1 MTAPTKTPAPSS
13 PVHFLDNT
21 LPAYISQK
29 PVWAMKI
36 SLLEPRPTGEI
47 RVHSDEPGVQ
57 PMRVTKEWMARH
69 KPTVGW
75 YLVMYEDGYTSAT
88 PAEPFEAGCT
98 RITDYGLP
106 EAQEPKYQVG
116 PRGRLYN
123 RVSQQPIPDQ
133 EPVFV
138 LRAQDKLALQTLQAY
153 RSMSESAGV
162 DCTSIDERIAAFKAF
177 AAEHGERM
185 KYPDTHTEA
194 DLPPTATLP

>member
-1 MTAPTKTPAPSS
+1 MNDTPATST
-13 PVHFLDNT
+13 VAVLDRV

-36 SLLEPRPTGEI
+36 SLVEPRPTGEV

-57 PMRVTKEWMARH
+57 PMNVTKEWVKRQH
-69 KPTVGW
+69 PQVGG
-75 YLVMYEDGYTSAT
+75 YLVMLEDGLTIYN
-88 PAEPFEAGCT
+88 PAEAFEAICT
-98 RITDYGLP
+98 RITDFGLP
-106 EAQEPKYQVG
+106 AAQEPKYQVG

-123 RVSQQPIPDQ
+123 RASQQPIPDD

-138 LRAQDKLALQTLQAY
+138 LRAQDKLALQTLEAY
-153 RSMSESAGV
+153 RTMADSAGV

-177 AAEHGERM
+177 RAEHAERT